1 MANILIVDDEQPLA
15 EALATFFRRT
25 GGHATTC
32 AHSGAEAVERYV
44 AERPDLVLL
53 DFRLPDMTG
62 LDVYSRIRDSDP
74 VVIMITGHADVP
86 LAVEA
91 MQSGVENF
99 LIKPIELSH
108 LAVAADQAFEKVRLR
123 RLAGYLRDH
132 HSNPTAIAIGTS
144 PVMRDLGTQVE
155 LLALSD
161 RTTVLVLGEQG
172 SGKGRVA
179 ESIHRLG
186 PRRDQPFVE
195 VSCAAV
201 RGDALDTELF
211 GAEAGPD
218 GSRATRAG
226 LLEVANG
233 GTVFLDEIGDL
244 DPALQAKLLRVLES
258 RSFRRLG
265 GTREIL
271 VDVRLIAATSKD
283 LVTEVNDGRF
293 REDLYYRLSVM
304 PLHLPPL
311 RARSRDDMV
320 ALIGGVVSELAPE
333 LPAAPRTI
341 ADTALDRL
349 LRYAWPGNIRE
360 LRNVLE
366 RAMIIGRGA
375 PRIEVAHLPSEVR
388 DASGLALEPH
398 VPRTLD
404 EMERV
409 YVERALRFHEGN
421 RTHAARE
428 LGISRATLI
437 KKIKQYGLNGRSA
450 GGQR

>member
-1 MANILIVDDEQPLA
+1 MANILIVDDERPLA

-32 AHSGAEAVERYV
+32 AHTGAEAVERYE

-132 HSNPTAIAIGTS
+132 HSNPTTIAIGTS
-144 PVMRDLGTQVE
+144 PVMRDLGAQVE

-186 PRRDQPFVE
+186 PRRDHPYVE
-195 VSCAAV
+195 VSCAAM
-201 RGDALDTELF
+201 RGDALDSELF

-218 GSRATRAG
+218 GHRTTRAG
-226 LLEVANG
+226 LLEVA
-233 GTVFLDEIGDL
+233 
-244 DPALQAKLLRVLES
+244 
-258 RSFRRLG
+258 
-265 GTREIL
+265 
-271 VDVRLIAATSKD
+271 
-283 LVTEVNDGRF
+283 
-293 REDLYYRLSVM
+293 
-304 PLHLPPL
+304 
-311 RARSRDDMV
+311 
-320 ALIGGVVSELAPE
+320 
-333 LPAAPRTI
+333 
-341 ADTALDRL
+341 
-349 LRYAWPGNIRE
+349 
-360 LRNVLE
+360 
-366 RAMIIGRGA
+366 
-375 PRIEVAHLPSEVR
+375 
-388 DASGLALEPH
+388 
-398 VPRTLD
+398 
-404 EMERV
+404 
-409 YVERALRFHEGN
+409 
-421 RTHAARE
+421 
-428 LGISRATLI
+428 
-437 KKIKQYGLNGRSA
+437 
-450 GGQR
+450 